1 MGNSMVELQ
10 KEKKTKLGKFEKESV
25 VIVGNR
31 TMINYR
37 LNHMQGKITEMWL
50 ANEEGIFS

>member
-37 LNHMQGKITEMWL
+37 LNHMQGKITEM
-50 ANEEGIFS
+50 